1 MNVSGAAVN
10 ILSNIPQNQPV
21 PVLPVVVTTSTPA
34 CPAAA
39 MDTSKFSEF
48 HVIDGKCYAYVSNE
62 VCEQII
68 LKFGPKKNETRS

>member
-10 ILSNIPQNQPV
+10 ILSNIPQKQPV
-21 PVLPVVVTTSTPA
+21 PVVPVVTTSTPA

-48 HVIDGKCYAYVSNE
+48 HVIDGKCYA
-62 VCEQII
+62 
-68 LKFGPKKNETRS
+68 